1 MFGEDPVI
9 PLPGPDLQFNLVSG
23 SIEILHEAGPA
34 DFFPMGLRCEAE
46 GVDATQQQRTKMEKQ
61 SRIAVI
67 GSGIAGLS
75 AAWLLSRRHAVTL
88 FEAAGYL
95 GGHTNT
101 IDVTLDGVTAPVD
114 TGFLVFNDRTYPQL
128 VRMLDYL
135 GLASTD
141 SDMSFSVRVDDEQL
155 EWAGSSLA
163 AVFAQKRN
171 LVKPRFWA
179 MLKDILRFNG
189 EGRRIVAAGSGYEG
203 TLGEFL
209 QRGGYSRMFRDW
221 YLLPMSGAI
230 WSCPTKQML
239 EYPADTFFR
248 FCHNHGLL
256 QLTGRPRW
264 KTVAGGG
271 REYVR
276 RLAADI
282 ADIRMNSPVESVVR
296 HADGAQVRF
305 GAGRKEDYSEVVFAC
320 HSDQTLK
327 LLADAVDAEKNL
339 LSRINYQTNH
349 AVLHT
354 DASLLPRSRD
364 AWAAWNYLTG
374 SGDPDARPVSVS
386 YYLNMLQHLS
396 FEKPVIV
403 TLNPARPPRPDLVLE
418 HFEYAHPIFD
428 RGAIESQRE
437 LPAIQGKRHT
447 WYCGAWTGYGFHED
461 GLRSGIA
468 VANALGVSAPWQT
481 QEMAA

>member
-1 MFGEDPVI
+1 MFGGDPVI
-9 PLPGPDLQFNLVSG
+9 SLPGPDLRFNLVSG
-23 SIEILHEAGPA
+23 SIEIQHEAGPA
-34 DFFPMGLRCEAE
+34 DFPPMGLRCEAE
-46 GVDATQQQRTKMEKQ
+46 GVDATQQQRMKMETQ

-101 IDVTLDGVTAPVD
+101 VDVTLDGVTAPVD

-189 EGRRIVAAGSGYEG
+189 EGSRIVAAGSGYEG

-264 KTVAGGG
+264 KTVVGGG

-305 GAGRKEDYSEVVFAC
+305 GAGRREDYSEVVFAC

-327 LLADAVDAEKNL
+327 LLADAVDAEKKL

-354 DASLLPRSRD
+354 DASLLPRSRG

-403 TLNPARPPRPDLVLE
+403 TLNPPRPPRPDLVLE

-468 VANALGVSAPWQT
+468 VANALGVSVPWQT

>member
-1 MFGEDPVI
+1 MD
-9 PLPGPDLQFNLVSG
+9 
-23 SIEILHEAGPA
+23 
-34 DFFPMGLRCEAE
+34 
-46 GVDATQQQRTKMEKQ
+46 KQ
-61 SRIAVI
+61 LRIAVV

-88 FEAAGYL
+88 FDAAGYL

-101 IDVTLDGVTAPVD
+101 VDVTLDGVTAPVD

-128 VRMLDYL
+128 VRLFDCL
-135 GLASTD
+135 GVASAD
-141 SDMSFSVRVDDEQL
+141 SEMSFSVRVDDEQL

-171 LVKPRFWA
+171 LVKPGFWT
-179 MLKDILRFNG
+179 MLKDILRFNK
-189 EGRRIVAAGSGYEG
+189 EGGRIVAAGTSYAG

-209 QRGGYSRMFRDW
+209 ERGGYSRVFRDW

-239 EYPADTFFR
+239 DYPADTFFR

-282 ADIRMNSPVESVVR
+282 ADIRTMSPVESVVR
-296 HADGAQVRF
+296 HTGGAQVSYGGGQR
-305 GAGRKEDYSEVVFAC
+305 EDFSEVVFAC
-320 HSDQTLK
+320 HSDQTLG
-327 LLADAVDAEKNL
+327 LLADAVDVEKKI
-339 LSRINYQTNH
+339 LSRINYQANS

-354 DASLLPRSRD
+354 DSTLLPRSRD
-364 AWAAWNYLTG
+364 AWAAWNYAAG
-374 SGDPDARPVSVS
+374 SGDPDTRPVSVS
-386 YYLNMLQHLS
+386 YYLNMLQPLP
-396 FEKPVIV
+396 FAKPVIV
-403 TLNPARPPRPDLVLE
+403 TLNPSHPPRAELVLKS
-418 HFEYAHPIFD
+418 FEYAHPIFD
-428 RGAIESQRE
+428 RAAIESQRE

-468 VANALGVSAPWQT
+468 VANALGVSAPWQR